1 MNQRNRNIL
10 YIRTVEK
17 LMVIGFSAML
27 LLSSWKLNAQ
37 DIHLSQFYEAPLT
50 RNPALAGIFTGDYRF
65 QVLMR
70 RQWSSVAN
78 VFQTGVFTRE
88 YKMPIGKSDDFIT
101 AGVQMFADQAGRV
114 SLTNSQLHGAVNYH
128 KSLSAEK
135 PMYLSL
141 GITGGLIRKSINL
154 SRVTTDNQWI
164 GGFDGSRPIGETHL
178 VPEFFAIDAG
188 VGLSYNANFGR
199 KEKNMFFVGAAIHHL
214 NKPRNSFYASDN
226 IPLPQRKVISVG
238 VRWGVDDYASFV
250 VQADHTSQGG
260 SEEFIGGA
268 LYSYNLDRDPDN
280 PVYTIH
286 GGAFIRWKDAIIP
299 VIKLQKKE
307 LAIGISY
314 DINTSPLKAAS
325 RGRGGFELSV
335 SYIGFT
341 KKLSSSM
348 EKVLCPKF

>member
-1 MNQRNRNIL
+1 MYQRIKQIL
-10 YIRTVEK
+10 KFRK
-17 LMVIGFSAML
+17 AAKPVIIGLALML
-27 LLSSWKLNAQ
+27 LFSSLNVKGQ
-37 DIHLSQFYEAPLT
+37 DIHLSQFYDAPLT

-78 VFQTGVFTRE
+78 VFQTGIFTGE
-88 YKMPIGKSDDFIT
+88 YKMPIGKSDDYIT
-101 AGVQMFADQAGRV
+101 GGVQMFADQAGRV
-114 SLTNSQLHGAVNYH
+114 SLTNAQLHGTVNYH
-128 KSLSAEK
+128 KSLSAAK

-141 GITGGLIRKSINL
+141 GLTGGLIRKSINL

-164 GGFDGSRPIGETHL
+164 GGFDGSRPIGESNL
-178 VPEFFAIDAG
+178 VPEFYAVDAG

-199 KEKNMFFVGAAIHHL
+199 KEKNMFFVGASIHHL
-214 NKPRNSFYASDN
+214 NKPRNSFYAADN

-238 VRWGVDDYASFV
+238 VRWGVDEFASFV

-260 SEEFIGGA
+260 SQEFIAGA
-268 LYSYNLDRDPDN
+268 LYSYNLDRDPEN
-280 PVYTIH
+280 PVYTVH
-286 GGAFIRWKDAIIP
+286 AGAFIRWKDAIIP
-299 VIKLQKKE
+299 VIKIQKKE

-325 RGRGGFELSV
+325 RGRGGFELSL

-341 KKLSSSM
+341 KKMSSTI